1 MKNGSSQI
9 VGKTITGVIIKQA
22 KSPSATPQSQLYLL
36 FSDNSYFE
44 FYSFSGSISNTGGC
58 LPNSSFREVYE
69 YMKEQFDVVFHAVQ
83 DPDSNKVAYSGTPT

>member
-22 KSPSATPQSQLYLL
+22 KSPSDTPQSQLYLL

-83 DPDSNKVAYSGTPT
+83 DPDSNKVAYSSTPT